1 MPKLLWRVTA
11 TDGTFQAGQ
20 TNLFDFKTDDL
31 TLKERQ
37 VNEILLPNATQLS
50 RYAVVSSNTHKSDDN
65 YLYYM
70 SNSGTWTSTS
80 DGVTI
85 ADTKDYW
92 LVIVPDSTNHITR
105 LYVCAT
111 ADQKSL
117 IPNYANIPTIEY
129 KIVSS
134 ITKDNFAN
142 WRTWRSVTPGYVT
155 NGIILAPYRI
165 YSAGNLKALYLYL
178 VKPNDST
185 IRIQISGF
193 PDSIDIESDVDQG
206 TLPVVSQ
213 ILNTGNQIVYDL
225 EERVTILETKV
236 NEIDSSIK
244 ALNKIVKDIE
254 TRIVDI
260 GSASSLY
267 FVSR

>member
-50 RYAVVSSNTHKSDDN
+50 RYAVVSSNTYDSNHE

-70 SNSGTWTSTS
+70 SGGGTWTST
-80 DGVTI
+80 DMGITV

-92 LVIVPDSTNHITR
+92 LVIVPDSGYTTK
-105 LYVCAT
+105 LYVCKT
-111 ADQKSL
+111 ADEKAL
-117 IPNYANIPTIEY
+117 IPNYTNIPTIEF

-134 ITKDNFAN
+134 ITSDNYAN
-142 WRTWRSVTPGYVT
+142 WRIWRSVTPGNT
-155 NGIILAPYRI
+155 TSGIILAPYRI
-165 YSAGNLKALYLYL
+165 YSAGNVKALYLYIY
-178 VKPNDST
+178 KPSDSE
-185 IRIQISGF
+185 IRLKVLGF
-193 PDSIDIESDVDQG
+193 PSSVEFESDADQG
-206 TLPVVSQ
+206 VVPVVSQ
-213 ILNTGNQIVYDL
+213 ILNPGNQIVYDL

-236 NEIDSSIK
+236 NELDYSVQT
-244 ALNKIVKDIE
+244 LNKAVKDIE
-254 TRIVDI
+254 TRIVDV
-260 GSASSLY
+260 GAASSLY